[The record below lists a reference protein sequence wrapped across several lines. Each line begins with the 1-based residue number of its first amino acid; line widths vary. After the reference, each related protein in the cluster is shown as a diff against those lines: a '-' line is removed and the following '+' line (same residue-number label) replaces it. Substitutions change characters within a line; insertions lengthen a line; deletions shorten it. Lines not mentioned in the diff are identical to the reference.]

1 MKPCRK
7 KTQPGFTLVEM
18 ITVLAVLLIVSLY
31 AVTKNGNSGAY
42 SLLSQA
48 ETMASDIRH
57 AQTLA
62 ATWGRSVR
70 ITTTSTGY
78 SVSCVTTTGTSP
90 CNVSP
95 VIDPAT
101 GASFAVTLENGATL
115 SPAGTLDISS
125 IGRPS
130 AAASYTLSAGT
141 GSKTVNVAALTGFV
155 SLP

>member
-1 MKPCRK
+1 MKPRRK
-7 KTQPGFTLVEM
+7 RTQPGFTLVEL

-31 AVTKNGNSGAY
+31 AVTRNGNSGAY

-57 AQTLA
+57 TQTLA
-62 ATWGRSVR
+62 ATWGRSLR

-78 SVSCVTTTGTSP
+78 SVSCVTLSTSP

-101 GASFAVTLENGATL
+101 GAPFSVALENGATL
-115 SPAGTLDISS
+115 SGTTTLDISS
-125 IGRPS
+125 IGKPS